1 MRTCSR
7 EQQLAGLAT
16 TPKQG
21 EYCWSTTPVLRQ
33 KIICKYRFGEELP
46 YLFDNSSVLQDSAYL
61 KDSLKENRG
70 FVRADH
76 PGLLLDAPMT
86 SLRRM
91 SGPAGP

>member
-33 KIICKYRFGEELP
+33 KNVCKYRFEEELP
-46 YLFDNSSVLQDSAYL
+46 YLFDNSSVLQDSANL
-61 KDSLKENRG
+61 KAQPIKDSDLQKI
-70 FVRADH
+70 
-76 PGLLLDAPMT
+76 P
-86 SLRRM
+86 
-91 SGPAGP
+91 